1 MAVGAP
7 CLDELDRVD
16 AATAKLILQL
26 HNGDIE
32 ELLHASKGK
41 SRDDEVSDA
50 DLAITTYQKE
60 LQERSTILADQCMA
74 RSLTQAIISDATL
87 LRESLVEEHGATE
100 DRALAHRLAGI
111 NDPSAA
117 AEQRTAGYNDGFLAR
132 LEVLYVSGRDDEREI
147 LEDTTDAN
155 SPAEAEAESSAWA
168 ASRQKT
174 SAEVHRQCI
183 ACDSKQP
190 LFDIF
195 QAPCGHYY
203 CQECLR
209 TLFELSTTDETLF
222 PPRCCRQKIPLQSV
236 KLYLSPALLHIFELK
251 SIEFRTSDRT
261 YCCRPACSSFITS
274 ANFTGE
280 RATCTACGTQ
290 VCTIC
295 KNNAHDGDCP
305 EDTAT
310 QQVLETAREQGW
322 QRCYNCRRLIEL
334 DVGCNHM
341 TYAP

>member
-1 MAVGAP
+1 MAVGVP
-7 CLDELDRVD
+7 CLHGLDDVD
-16 AATAKLILQL
+16 PATAKLILQL

-41 SRDDEVSDA
+41 SRDDHVSDA

-60 LQERSTILADQCMA
+60 LHERSRIIADQCMA
-74 RSLTQAIISDATL
+74 RSLTQAILNDAAL
-87 LRESLVEEHGATE
+87 LGESLVEENAATE
-100 DRALAHRLAGI
+100 DRALAHRLAGLD
-111 NDPSAA
+111 DPSAA

-132 LEVLYVSGRDDEREI
+132 LEVLYVSGRDDEGEI
-147 LEDTTDAN
+147 SEDTTDAN
-155 SPAEAEAESSAWA
+155 GPAEAESSAWA

-174 SAEVHRQCI
+174 PAEVYRHCI

-190 LFDIF
+190 LFDVF
-195 QAPCGHYY
+195 QAPCGHHY

-209 TLFELSTTDETLF
+209 TLFELSTTDEALF
-222 PPRCCRQKIPLQSV
+222 PPRCCRQMIPLQFV
-236 KLYLSPALLHIFELK
+236 KLYLSPTLLHNFASK
-251 SIEFRTSDRT
+251 SIEFKTSDRT
-261 YCCRPACSSFITS
+261 YCCRSACSSFITS
-274 ANFTGE
+274 ANITGE
-280 RATCTACGTQ
+280 RATCTACGTH

-310 QQVLETAREQGW
+310 QQVLETAQEQGW

-341 TYAP
+341 MYAP